1 MDLVSVIIPTYNV
14 EEYFDNCLQSI
25 LNQTYPNIEIV
36 VCDDASTDGEQ
47 EVIRSFVNE
56 HFDVD
61 NVNVENRETEYAHI
75 TCAPHKSNKNCNI
88 VVLYLK
94 ENLYSKKMNY
104 KKMEYLSEWLDNSK
118 YEAICEGDDYWIDP
132 LKLQKQVD
140 FLDANPEYSFCCH
153 RFSIYKQDCKQWL
166 SEYADSFYT
175 DGKNLEITLD
185 LFFKTWITQPLT
197 VVCRMEI
204 LKSIEREIMSYKY
217 SRDVHLFYHLLKK
230 GRGISLNDKMGVY
243 RWHDGGVASS
253 LTLVGKYRLAVN
265 IYEELYLHTND
276 AKILEVYIKNGIN
289 LIKYSSWSTETF
301 LLFRKLWSYTNDI
314 KEKFILLSSLIT
326 PIPIVKFIST
336 MRTLCSKLTKP
347 FLCK

>member
-1 MDLVSVIIPTYNV
+1 MKSKEVLVSISCITYNHV
-14 EEYFDNCLQSI
+14 QYIRQCLDGFLMQ
-25 LNQTYPNIEIV
+25 QTNFAFEVLIH
-36 VCDDASTDGEQ
+36 DDCSTDGT
-47 EVIRSFVNE
+47 
-56 HFDVD
+56 
-61 NVNVENRETEYAHI
+61 TEIIKEYELMYPDI
-75 TCAPHKSNKNCNI
+75 IKPI
-88 VVLYLK
+88 YEK
-94 ENLYSKKMNY
+94 ENQYQQGKPSGSVVWNFPRAQG
-104 KKMEYLSEWLDNSK
+104 K
-118 YEAICEGDDYWIDP
+118 YIAMCEGDDYWIDS

>member
-1 MDLVSVIIPTYNV
+1 MKSKEVLVSISCITYNHV
-14 EEYFDNCLQSI
+14 QYIRQCLDGFLMQ
-25 LNQTYPNIEIV
+25 QTNFAFEVLIH
-36 VCDDASTDGEQ
+36 DDCSTDGT
-47 EVIRSFVNE
+47 
-56 HFDVD
+56 
-61 NVNVENRETEYAHI
+61 TEIIKEYELMYPDI
-75 TCAPHKSNKNCNI
+75 IKPI
-88 VVLYLK
+88 YEK
-94 ENLYSKKMNY
+94 ENQYQQGKPSGSVVWNFPRAQG
-104 KKMEYLSEWLDNSK
+104 K
-118 YEAICEGDDYWIDP
+118 YIAMCEGDDYWIDP

-253 LTLVGKYRLAVN
+253 LTLVGKYKLAVN

>member
-1 MDLVSVIIPTYNV
+1 MQQTNFPFVCLVM
-14 EEYFDNCLQSI
+14 
-25 LNQTYPNIEIV
+25 
-36 VCDDASTDGEQ
+36 DDASTDGEQ
-47 EVIRSFVNE
+47 DVIKKWMECECVL
-56 HFDVD
+56 DKA
-61 NVNVENRETEYAHI
+61 ETI
-75 TCAPHKSNKNCNI
+75 DIPTSVIIIVPHKNNSSC
-88 VVLYLK
+88 VFAFYLLK
-94 ENLYSKKMNY
+94 QNLYNIESQKMALVAPWRE
-104 KKMEYLSEWLDNSK
+104 KCE
-118 YEAICEGDDYWIDP
+118 YEAMCEGDDYWIDS

>member
-1 MDLVSVIIPTYNV
+1 MTIQNLKDADVIQQAIDKAKNDPLRPLVVISCITYNHAP
-14 EEYFDNCLQSI
+14 YLAQCLEGFVMQKTNFPFVA
-25 LNQTYPNIEIV
+25 LV
-36 VCDDASTDGEQ
+36 HDDASLDGTAE
-47 EVIRSFVNE
+47 ILR
-56 HFDVD
+56 
-61 NVNVENRETEYAHI
+61 EYAEKYPDI
-75 TCAPHKSNKNCNI
+75 IKPICDPTNRYSDKSLDLI
-88 VVLYLK
+88 
-94 ENLYSKKMNY
+94 MN
-104 KKMEYLSEWLDNSK
+104 EWINAYEPK
-118 YEAICEGDDYWIDP
+118 YIAMCEGDDYWIDP

-140 FLDANPEYSFCCH
+140 FLEANPEYSFCCH

-253 LTLVGKYRLAVN
+253 LTLVGKYKLAVN

>member
-1 MDLVSVIIPTYNV
+1 MKSKEVLVSISCITYNHV
-14 EEYFDNCLQSI
+14 QYIRQCLDGFLMQ
-25 LNQTYPNIEIV
+25 QTNFAFEVLIH
-36 VCDDASTDGEQ
+36 DDCSTDGT
-47 EVIRSFVNE
+47 
-56 HFDVD
+56 
-61 NVNVENRETEYAHI
+61 TEIIKEYELMYPDI
-75 TCAPHKSNKNCNI
+75 IKPI
-88 VVLYLK
+88 YEK
-94 ENLYSKKMNY
+94 ENQYQQGKPSGSVVWNFPRAQG
-104 KKMEYLSEWLDNSK
+104 K
-118 YEAICEGDDYWIDP
+118 YIAMCEGDDYWIDP